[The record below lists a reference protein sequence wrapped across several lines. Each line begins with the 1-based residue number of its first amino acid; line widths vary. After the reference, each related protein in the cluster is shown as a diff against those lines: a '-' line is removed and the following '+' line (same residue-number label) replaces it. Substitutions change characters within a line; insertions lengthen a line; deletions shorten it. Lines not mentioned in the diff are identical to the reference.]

1 MAEMITKGKEQVRG
15 KSVLLFS
22 GGMDSLMINA
32 LLKPDILLNV
42 CMNSTYDD
50 RERET
55 FPNLISEFEELIYL
69 DRELDLAR
77 YERDDAIVPNRNAHL
92 VLLASH
98 YGETIWLGSVS
109 GDRSFDKDEIFYH
122 HMETL
127 LNHMWQAQHWTEER
141 RFTVSSPFKD
151 RTKTDLVEEYLM
163 KAGQPQFLLDSYSC
177 YEGDQK
183 HCGHCKACFRKWV
196 ALENNGIITG
206 VEYWQKVPWEASWLD
221 EVLLQIFNGGYR
233 GLEDKDIVNALE
245 KTPKYLLLDQ
255 YREQANHILRMK
267 EFST

>member
-15 KSVLLFS
+15 KSVLLYS
-22 GGMDSLMINA
+22 GGMDSLMIDY
-32 LLKPDILLNV
+32 LLKPDVLLNIS
-42 CMNSTYDD
+42 MNSAYDA
-50 RERET
+50 RERES
-55 FPNLISEFEELIYL
+55 FPDGEYVFL
-69 DRELDLAR
+69 DNVIDLGR
-77 YERDDAIVPNRNAHL
+77 YERDDAIIPNRNAHL

-109 GDRSFDKDEIFYH
+109 GDRSFDKDELFYS

-127 LNHMWQAQHWTEER
+127 LNHMWQPQHWTKER
-141 RFTVSSPFKD
+141 RFTISSPFKD
-151 RTKTDLVEEYLM
+151 ITKTRLVQEYLYSGG
-163 KAGQPQFLLDSYSC
+163 KSESLLKSYSC
-177 YEGDQK
+177 YEGEEK
-183 HCGHCKACFRKWV
+183 HCGQCKACFRKWV

-206 VEYWQKVPWEASWLD
+206 VEYWQKVPWEAPWLD

-233 GLEDKDIVNALE
+233 GLEDTDIIDALE
-245 KTPKYLLLDQ
+245 KTPKFLLLDQ